1 MPIFEYV
8 AIDKKGKQ
16 AKGSIDSENIRV
28 ARQKLRSQG
37 IFATEIKESLKAN
50 AEPTRDLSRLFQ
62 SDKVSATDL
71 AVATRQLAT
80 LVGSGFPI
88 VESLGA
94 LSEQVDSI
102 NFKRIIIDIKEKVQE
117 GSNLAKAM
125 GQFPKAFPKLYVNMV
140 AAGEASGT
148 LEAVFENLADYL
160 EAQVELRRQISSSM
174 FYPILMLVFCVLVVF
189 GLLVFVVPSI
199 VDIFIK
205 QGAKLPLPTQIM
217 LTISNF
223 LTSFW
228 WVLIFLGVGL
238 SYLAGW
244 YYRSEKGRANFD
256 LKILRV
262 PLIGSLVLKINCAR
276 IARTLG
282 TLLQNGVGLLEALSI
297 VKNIVNN
304 TRLAQAIENA
314 RDGVREGKNLS
325 KELAKAGLFP
335 SMLINMIGIGERSG
349 KLESMLSKAG
359 KSYENEVDATL
370 SGLTSLI
377 EPLMMI
383 GLGGVVFSIVISI
396 MLPMVDMINLVQK

>member
-1 MPIFEYV
+1 MPIFEYI
-8 AIDKKGKQ
+8 ALDKRGKQ
-16 AKGSIDSENIRV
+16 TKGSIDSENIRV

-37 IFATEIKESLKAN
+37 IFTTEIKESLKAN
-50 AEPTRDLSRLFQ
+50 AEPTRDISRLFQ

-88 VESLGA
+88 VDSLSA

-148 LEAVFENLADYL
+148 LEAVFDNLADYL
-160 EAQVELRRQISSSM
+160 ESQVELRRQVSSSM
-174 FYPILMLVFCVLVVF
+174 FYPILMLVFCFLVVI

-217 LTISNF
+217 LVISNF

-228 WVLIFLGVGL
+228 WLLLAMGF
-238 SYLAGW
+238 SFFYLAAW
-244 YYRSEKGRANFD
+244 YYRTERGRALFD

-276 IARTLG
+276 ISRTLG
-282 TLLQNGVGLLEALSI
+282 TLLQNGVGLLEALTI
-297 VKNIVNN
+297 VRNIVNN
-304 TRLAQAIENA
+304 TRLAQAIESA

-325 KELAKAGLFP
+325 KELAKSGLFP
-335 SMLINMIGIGERSG
+335 SMLVNMIGIGERSG

>member
-1 MPIFEYV
+1 MPIFEYS
-8 AIDKKGKQ
+8 AIDQKGKTS
-16 AKGSIDSENIRV
+16 KGTLDAENIRI
-28 ARQKLRSQG
+28 ARQKLRTQG

-50 AEPTRDLSRLFQ
+50 AEPTRDIKKLFQ
-62 SDKVSATDL
+62 SNSVSTTEL

-88 VESLGA
+88 VEA
-94 LSEQVDSI
+94 LSALAEQLESI
-102 NFKRIIIDIKEKVQE
+102 NLKRIIIDIREKVQE

-125 GQFPKAFPKLYVNMV
+125 GAFPKAFPKLYVNMV
-140 AAGEASGT
+140 SAGEASGT

-160 EAQVELRRQISSSM
+160 EAQVELRRKISSSM
-174 FYPILMLVFCVLVVF
+174 FYPILMLCFCVLVVI

-217 LTISNF
+217 LSISNF
-223 LTSFW
+223 LTAFW
-228 WVLIFLGVGL
+228 PLLLVAIIGFV
-238 SYLAGW
+238 YLAKW
-244 YYRSEKGRANFD
+244 YYGTEKGRAKFD
-256 LKILRV
+256 LKILGV
-262 PLIGSLVLKINCAR
+262 PLIGGLVLKINCAR

-282 TLLQNGVGLLEALSI
+282 TLLQNGVGLLEALNI
-297 VKNIVNN
+297 VRNIVNN
-304 TRLAQAIENA
+304 TVLQDIIENA
-314 RDGVREGKNLS
+314 RDGVKEGKNLS
-325 KELAKAGLFP
+325 KELARPGIFP
-335 SMLINMIGIGERSG
+335 TMLVQMIGIGERSG
-349 KLESMLSKAG
+349 KLEAMLTKAG

-383 GLGGVVFSIVISI
+383 SLGGVVFSIVISI

>member
-1 MPIFEYV
+1 MPIFEYS
-8 AIDKKGKQ
+8 AIDQKGKTS
-16 AKGSIDSENIRV
+16 KGTLDAENIRT
-28 ARQKLRSQG
+28 ARQKLRTQG

-50 AEPTRDLSRLFQ
+50 AEPTRDIKKLFQ
-62 SDKVSATDL
+62 SNSVSTTEL

-88 VESLGA
+88 VEALSA
-94 LSEQVDSI
+94 LSEQLESI
-102 NFKRIIIDIKEKVQE
+102 NLKRIIIDIREKVQE

-125 GQFPKAFPKLYVNMV
+125 GAFPKAFPKLYVNMV
-140 AAGEASGT
+140 SAGEASGT

-160 EAQVELRRQISSSM
+160 EAQVELRRKISSSM
-174 FYPILMLVFCVLVVF
+174 FYPILMLCFCVLVVI

-217 LTISNF
+217 LSISNF
-223 LTSFW
+223 LTAFW
-228 WVLIFLGVGL
+228 PLLLVAIIGFV
-238 SYLAGW
+238 YLAKW
-244 YYRSEKGRANFD
+244 YYSTEKGRAKFD
-256 LKILRV
+256 LKILGV
-262 PLIGSLVLKINCAR
+262 PLIGGLVLKINCAR

-282 TLLQNGVGLLEALSI
+282 TLLQNGVGLLEALNI
-297 VKNIVNN
+297 VRNIVNN
-304 TRLAQAIENA
+304 TVLQDIIENA
-314 RDGVREGKNLS
+314 RDGVKEGKNLS
-325 KELAKAGLFP
+325 KELAKPGIFP
-335 SMLINMIGIGERSG
+335 TMLVQMIGIGERSG
-349 KLESMLSKAG
+349 KLEAMLTKAG

-383 GLGGVVFSIVISI
+383 SLGGVVFSIVISI

>member
-50 AEPTRDLSRLFQ
+50 SEPTRDLSRLFQ

-94 LSEQVDSI
+94 LSEQIDSI

-125 GQFPKAFPKLYVNMV
+125 GQFPRAFPKLYVNMV
-140 AAGEASGT
+140 SAGEASGT

-244 YYRSEKGRANFD
+244 YYRSERGRANFD

-370 SGLTSLI
+370 AGLTSLI

>member
-16 AKGSIDSENIRV
+16 TKGSIDSENIRV
-28 ARQKLRSQG
+28 ARQKLRTQG

-50 AEPTRDLSRLFQ
+50 SEPTRDISRLFQ

-148 LEAVFENLADYL
+148 LEAVFDNLADYL

>member
-1 MPIFEYV
+1 MPIFEYS
-8 AIDKKGKQ
+8 AIDQKGKTS
-16 AKGSIDSENIRV
+16 KGSVDAENIRS
-28 ARQKLRSQG
+28 ARQKLRTQG
-37 IFATEIKESLKAN
+37 IFATEIKESLKAQ
-50 AEPTRDLSRLFQ
+50 AEPTRDIKRLFQ
-62 SDKVSATDL
+62 SDSVSTTEL
-71 AVATRQLAT
+71 AIATRQLAT

-88 VESLGA
+88 VESLSA
-94 LSEQVDSI
+94 LSEQLESI
-102 NFKRIIIDIKEKVQE
+102 NLKRIIIDIREKVQE

-125 GQFPKAFPKLYVNMV
+125 GAFPKAFPKLYVNMV
-140 AAGEASGT
+140 SAGEASGT

-160 EAQVELRRQISSSM
+160 EAQVELRRKISSSM
-174 FYPILMLVFCVLVVF
+174 FYPILMLCFCLLVVM

-217 LTISNF
+217 LSISNF
-223 LTSFW
+223 LTAYW
-228 WVLIFLGVGL
+228 PVL
-238 SYLAGW
+238 LAAIIGTAYAAKW
-244 YYRSEKGRANFD
+244 YYGTERGRSKFD
-256 LKILRV
+256 LQILKV
-262 PLIGSLVLKINCAR
+262 PLVGSLVLKINCAR

-282 TLLQNGVGLLEALSI
+282 TLLQNGVGLLEALTI

-304 TRLAQAIENA
+304 TVLQDILEKA

-325 KELAKAGLFP
+325 KELAKPGIFP
-335 SMLINMIGIGERSG
+335 TMLVQMIGIGERSG
-349 KLESMLSKAG
+349 KLEAMLSKAG

-383 GLGGVVFSIVISI
+383 SLGGVVFSIVISI